1 MRLYYGNGRTSFS
14 AQNDQFFGCFD
25 AIEAS
30 YRQPHPV
37 VATALST
44 LGGVLTELHDLEG
57 ANDLD
62 RAKEMLERALKIDEE
77 TYGPVH
83 PVVAQDLDNLVVV
96 LSRLGDVDGA
106 KKLQERAS
114 DIRDSLRKRR
124 SR

>member
-1 MRLYYGNGRTSFS
+1 
-14 AQNDQFFGCFD
+14 
-25 AIEAS
+25 
-30 YRQPHPV
+30 
-37 VATALST
+37 
-44 LGGVLTELHDLEG
+44 
-57 ANDLD
+57 
-62 RAKEMLERALKIDEE
+62 MLERVLKIDEE